1 MTGVNNRSQAAILAR
16 RGLKPKQSA
25 WRDQIRTAFRDPTE
39 LLAYLELAPDH
50 ARFPTKSPFPM
61 LVPRAFAGR
70 MERGNPDDPLLR
82 QVLPD
87 HREADAVAGFVSD
100 PVGDN
105 GSRKARGLLH
115 KYAGRALLITTGA
128 CAVHCRYC
136 FRQAFPYAT
145 DHAGPGQWHTAIEY
159 ITSRPDIEEVIL
171 SGGDPLMLSTGQ
183 LQKLSDQLRAIKH
196 IRRLRLHTRLP
207 VVLPDRVTQ
216 HLCEWIDSL
225 PWPVV
230 IVVHA
235 NHANEFDDQVDQ
247 AMDRLRRAGAHLL
260 NQSVLLAGINDNND
274 ALVALMRR
282 SFSAHVLPYYLHL
295 LDRVA
300 GAARFES
307 DQQLALT
314 LHDAMRVQLSG
325 YLVPRLVREQAG
337 APYKLPVL

>member
-1 MTGVNNRSQAAILAR
+1 MTGVKNRSQATILAR

-25 WRDQIRTAFRDPTE
+25 WRDQIRTAFRDPAE
-39 LLAYLELAPDH
+39 LLAHLDLAPDGS
-50 ARFPTKSPFPM
+50 RFPSKPPFPM

-70 MERGNPDDPLLR
+70 MEPGNPRDPLLL

-87 HREADAVAGFVSD
+87 YRETETVSGFVSD

-105 GSRKARGLLH
+105 ASRKVRGLLH

-145 DHAGPGQWHTAIEY
+145 DHAGPGQSDTAIDY
-159 ITSRPDIEEVIL
+159 IASRPDIEEVIL
-171 SGGDPLMLSTGQ
+171 SGGDPLMLSTDQ
-183 LQKLSDQLRAIKH
+183 LQKLSDQLRSIKH

-207 VVLPDRVTQ
+207 VVLPDRITTRF
-216 HLCEWIDSL
+216 CEWIDSL

-230 IVVHA
+230 VVIHA
-235 NHANEFDDQVDQ
+235 NHAREFDDQVDQ
-247 AMDRLRRAGAHLL
+247 AMVRLRRAGAHLL
-260 NQSVLLAGINDNND
+260 NQSVLLAGINDNTE

-307 DQQLALT
+307 DQQHALT

-325 YLVPRLVREQAG
+325 YLVPRLVREKAG